1 MHRLIKI
8 IAGIYIAGWPCIVH
22 AAENAGWSPGD
33 SALFYMKKVGDRQLS
48 DFKRID
54 KGIPETD
61 WQNTVLY
68 AGLIELMQIDNDKK
82 YSVFL
87 YGIGEDNGWNT
98 GPHRF
103 FADDYCVAQLYTKMY
118 RKYHQPK
125 MIAKWKPL
133 ADSIVAHR
141 FDESL
146 RVVPDINH
154 REWAWCDA
162 LFMGPPA
169 LACLSSAL
177 GDQRYL
183 RKADSLWWK
192 TTDYLYDSAERLF
205 YRDSRFFDR
214 KEANGRKVFWS
225 RGNGWVMA
233 GLVRMLEN
241 MPGRFPN
248 RGRYIF
254 LFKQMADKI
263 IRLQQPDGSW
273 HASLLD
279 PASYKEKE
287 TSGTAL
293 FCYALAWGIRH
304 GVLSGREYRAPVDK
318 AWKALVSSVHPD
330 GILGYVQRVGDKPTA
345 TDYDST
351 GAYGVG
357 AFLLA
362 GSEIYKL
369 DQPNHNYGK

>member
-1 MHRLIKI
+1 MHRLIRI
-8 IAGIYIAGWPCIVH
+8 IAGIYFAGWPHIVH
-22 AAENAGWSPGD
+22 AAEKAGGSPGD
-33 SALFYMKKVGDRQLS
+33 SALFYMKKVGDRQLL
-48 DFKRID
+48 DFERMD

-61 WQNTVLY
+61 WQNAVLY
-68 AGLIELMQIDNDKK
+68 AGLVELMPIDSNKK
-82 YSVFL
+82 YRSFL
-87 YGIGEDNGWNT
+87 YDIGDGNSWNT

-103 FADDYCVAQLYTKMY
+103 FADDYCIAQLYTKMY
-118 RKYHQPK
+118 RKYRAPK

-146 RVVPDINH
+146 RVVPGINY

-169 LACLSSAL
+169 LAYLSAAL
-177 GDQRYL
+177 KNERYL
-183 RKADSLWWK
+183 LKADSLWWK

-214 KEANGRKVFWS
+214 KEANGRKMFWS

-233 GLVRMLEN
+233 GTVRMLEN
-241 MPGRFPN
+241 MPRRFPN
-248 RGRYIF
+248 RERYIS
-254 LFKQMADKI
+254 LFKQMAGKI

-273 HASLLD
+273 HAALLD
-279 PASYKEKE
+279 PAAYEERE

-304 GVLSGREYRAPVDK
+304 GILSGREYRAPVEK

-330 GILGYVQRVGDKPTA
+330 GTLGYVQRVGDKPTA

-369 DQPNHNYGK
+369 IRDDETKK